1 MHDARRCAAAAPR
14 ACARAT
20 LLLTP
25 SNHLRE
31 KTKPT
36 RARARNH
43 TRTHTHARTHTP
55 PQVPEDEEAAE
66 MDEDEVDALHEEIE
80 ADFEM
85 GAVIRERLI
94 PGAVKWCAL
103 CEAV

>member
-1 MHDARRCAAAAPR
+1 M
-14 ACARAT
+14 
-20 LLLTP
+20 
-25 SNHLRE
+25 
-31 KTKPT
+31 
-36 RARARNH
+36 
-43 TRTHTHARTHTP
+43 
-55 PQVPEDEEAAE
+55 PEDEEAAE